1 MYITVV
7 INMKN
12 PNALIAMAQVAQN
25 ANNPYAAFCEYIKY
39 CIFMNTEDTMHITE
53 IREAVGREFGIY
65 IPHNV
70 LLKCLTLGM
79 YFVKQYRQKRDFPL
93 QEK

>member
-39 CIFMNTEDTMHITE
+39 CIFINTEDTMHITE

-70 LLKCLTLGM
+70 LPELIVINSHL
-79 YFVKQYRQKRDFPL
+79 
-93 QEK
+93 